1 MVNWGLIANPVGG
14 ASGYVS
20 ACGGRRRRR
29 LGNTVVTAVQTTLT
43 IDTEQTLPGR
53 QSSPS
58 VGRAV
63 IRLSDN

>member
-1 MVNWGLIANPVGG
+1 MCRLAVVVDAVG
-14 ASGYVS
+14 
-20 ACGGRRRRR
+20 C
-29 LGNTVVTAVQTTLT
+29 NTAVTAIQTTLT
-43 IDTEQTLPGR
+43 TDAEQTLPGR